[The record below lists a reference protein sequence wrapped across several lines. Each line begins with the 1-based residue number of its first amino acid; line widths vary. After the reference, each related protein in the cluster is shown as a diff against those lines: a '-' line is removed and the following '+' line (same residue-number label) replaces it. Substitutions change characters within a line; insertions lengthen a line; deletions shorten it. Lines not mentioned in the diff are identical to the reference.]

1 MLLLLVIASLDA
13 NTQIRAC
20 ESLTMN
26 NAETPADEVLKAME
40 NQAGKCKWCEDSLK
54 GQERHLVHRIIPRFR
69 GGEDRAS
76 NLEILCPSCHRDR
89 CEMKV
94 VAGKIPMHVH
104 DELIE
109 WKAEHMPNA
118 TMSEVVR
125 FSIEQQ
131 VSDDIVQIT
140 SQSLSNFLLLKA
152 EVDDL
157 RAQMQQKDRQFVEA
171 LAALSL
177 GDKNREVL
185 PDYNPN
191 WV

>member
-1 MLLLLVIASLDA
+1 MRILKLH
-13 NTQIRAC
+13 AC
-20 ESLTMN
+20 ESLTMDD
-26 NAETPADEVLKAME
+26 AGAPADEVLKAMK

-54 GQERHLVHRIIPRFR
+54 DLERHLVHRIIPRFR

-76 NLEILCPSCHRDR
+76 NLEIMCSSCHRDR

-125 FSIEQQ
+125 FSIEKQL
-131 VSDDIVQIT
+131 SDDLVEIT
-140 SQSLSNFLLLKA
+140 PQTLSGFLATVAERDELLSENKN
-152 EVDDL
+152 L
-157 RAQMQQKDRQFVEA
+157 RER
-171 LAALSL
+171 LHYLSYIGM
-177 GDKNREVL
+177 GDKNREGL
-185 PDYNPN
+185 PDQEGI